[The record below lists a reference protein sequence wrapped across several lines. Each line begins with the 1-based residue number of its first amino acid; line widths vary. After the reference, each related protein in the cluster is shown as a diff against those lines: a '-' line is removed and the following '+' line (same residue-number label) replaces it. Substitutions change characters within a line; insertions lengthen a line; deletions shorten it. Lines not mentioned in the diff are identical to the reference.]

1 MAKRPNISAAS
12 EEVQKKI
19 LCFLRFRYAHS
30 ESILFTEME
39 LCGYIKN
46 TSARIIHYSLQELA
60 ESPWVDEEFTVEDDE
75 EVPGYSITRAGIK
88 FVEGWPDD
96 DYDRNSEG
104 IDFLDDD
111 IPASDRVVS
120 LDHNSKAYQGA
131 VDAVDKVIEA
141 VAGDNEYGSESPE
154 EKEAVVGALGA
165 ARKLLDAVEVRI
177 SAVQTILLPP
187 LQYIADNFSKGA
199 VAALG
204 AAAVAAVMKLF
215 GLL

>member
-1 MAKRPNISAAS
+1 MAKRPNISVES
-12 EEVQKKI
+12 EEVQRKI
-19 LCFLRFRYAHS
+19 LCFLHFRYAHS
-30 ESILFTEME
+30 ENILFTEKE
-39 LCGYIKN
+39 LCECIKN
-46 TSARIIHYSLQELA
+46 TSARIIHYSLQELD
-60 ESPWVDEEFTVEDDE
+60 ESPNVDSEFVDEDE
-75 EVPGYSITRAGIK
+75 EVLGCSITRGGIK

-96 DYDRNSEG
+96 DYDRISEG

-111 IPASDRVVS
+111 VPASDRVVS

-131 VDAVDKVIEA
+131 VDAVDRVIEA
-141 VAGDNEYGSESPE
+141 IAGDNEYGSENPE

-199 VAALG
+199 FAALG
-204 AAAVAAVMKLF
+204 AVAVAAVMKLF
-215 GLL
+215 GLQ